1 MEEDVVIS
9 LLYALAT
16 KAQPLL
22 HEDASEVLIRLTDV
36 LGLPGLATLYQRHFA
51 SVLEGLIREEGY
63 RKWRSDSPERALFEV
78 LLRAHKM

>member
-1 MEEDVVIS
+1 MIS

-51 SVLEGLIREEGY
+51 SVLEGNART
-63 RKWRSDSPERALFEV
+63 
-78 LLRAHKM
+78 